1 MLRTR
6 SGGGSRPARARP
18 YTSALYLMHATGVD
32 TSIAHQPPLLTVPR
46 CRSILLPT
54 GAPRRPAHWRGR
66 RGFVEMPFH
75 RALSLGL
82 VVLSL
87 LSACA
92 RVEPPIV
99 PPTLGDTSQTP
110 PPSQTPTPAQSP
122 TSTPQAVCRDRA
134 GRILTA
140 EIPLPGDPRPLAYLV
155 YLPPCYDPE
164 RETRYPTLYLMH
176 GLVQSES
183 EWVELGI
190 AATADTLITQR
201 SIPALVI
208 VLPGERTGFD
218 MLVALIDT
226 LLPHVEQSMPTGGS
240 PGAARHRRAV
250 ARWRLGIANRAAASR
265 TIRSYRTAQP
275 GCSQPGLVSPA

>member
-1 MLRTR
+1 MVNFQPHTLRRPPRAGGCGSARLSR
-6 SGGGSRPARARP
+6 SGFKPLRWRESALASPRHQRPSTNPARGDRLQYYTDAQPSAPRTAVRISLSPDAR
-18 YTSALYLMHATGVD
+18 S
-32 TSIAHQPPLLTVPR
+32 QPAVPR
-46 CRSILLPT
+46 RSCAGPASTADRVGWTRTIACSLDPSPSAYILCLT

-92 RVEPPIV
+92 RVEPPIA
-99 PPTLGDTSQTP
+99 PPTLGDASQTP
-110 PPSQTPTPAQSP
+110 PPSQTPTPAPSPSP

-176 GLVQSES
+176 GLAQSEFG
-183 EWVELGI
+183 VG
-190 AATADTLITQR
+190 
-201 SIPALVI
+201 
-208 VLPGERTGFD
+208 
-218 MLVALIDT
+218 
-226 LLPHVEQSMPTGGS
+226 
-240 PGAARHRRAV
+240 
-250 ARWRLGIANRAAASR
+250 
-265 TIRSYRTAQP
+265 
-275 GCSQPGLVSPA
+275 